1 MRRKSTI
8 WGIGLIIFG
17 LLALA
22 VMAALGSPLGSSRFW
37 GAGVGRCQEY
47 GPWRPP
53 VFSSDR
59 RSDEPVEQHFL
70 ERMVAHHEEAISLA
84 EVALTRA
91 RHEELR
97 SLAQSIVTT
106 QSAEVELMK
115 SWFREWFGREPR
127 WGPGEIDAETAT
139 AGVEDFDRAFIRWMV
154 PHHEMGVM
162 MARMVLVR
170 TERPELEGLA
180 RQIIDTQRKEID
192 QMRRWYREWYR

>member
-1 MRRKSTI
+1 L
-8 WGIGLIIFG
+8 WG
-17 LLALA
+17 
-22 VMAALGSPLGSSRFW
+22 P
-37 GAGVGRCQEY
+37 GVGSCQGY

-59 RSDEPVEQHFL
+59 PGAKVVEQHFL
-70 ERMVAHHEEAISLA
+70 ERMVAHHEEAIALA
-84 EVALTRA
+84 EAALTRA
-91 RHEELR
+91 QHVELR
-97 SLAQSIVTT
+97 LLAQSIVTT
-106 QSAEVELMK
+106 QSAEVEKMK

-127 WGPGEIDAETAT
+127 WGPVKIDAEIAT

-170 TERPELEGLA
+170 TDRPELERLA
-180 RQIIDTQRKEID
+180 RDIIDTQRKEID